1 MTRRADPQW
10 NAPLLNSDSFA
21 VTVDVSPSTR
31 EGTPMP
37 DLYTSEHE
45 DFRKTARTF
54 FEREV
59 TPHHDQWEK
68 DGIVP
73 RELWLKAGKAGL
85 LCFDVP
91 EEYGGPGV
99 DDFRYNVIL
108 SEEQARAGANGPG
121 FSVHSDII
129 VPYLTSIGT
138 DEQKQRWLP
147 GAVSGEIITAIAMT
161 EPGAGSD
168 LQGIRTTAVDHGD
181 HYLLNG
187 SKTFISNGI
196 NADLVIVVART
207 DPEAGHKGISLLV
220 VERGMKGF
228 ERGRNLDKIGLHA
241 QDTAEL
247 FFDNVEVPKANLL
260 GEEGSGFISLMMN
273 LPQERISIA
282 AMAVAAIEH
291 VLDLSLAYAKERQAF
306 GRPIGSFQHNRFV
319 LAEMAT
325 HAHIARVFINDCILK
340 LNAGEVDPALASMAK
355 WWTTELQKQ
364 VVDAGVQLHGGY
376 GYMMEYPIAKAF
388 TDSRIQTIYGGTT
401 EIQKEIIGRSLGV

>member
-1 MTRRADPQW
+1 MSLSTSGR
-10 NAPLLNSDSFA
+10 
-21 VTVDVSPSTR
+21 PSIY
-31 EGTPMP
+31 EQ
-37 DLYTSEHE
+37 EHE
-45 DFRKTARTF
+45 DFRASVRTF
-54 FEREV
+54 LEKEV
-59 TPHHDQWEK
+59 VPFHDQWEK
-68 DGIVP
+68 DGQVS
-73 RELWLKAGKAGL
+73 REVWTKAGEAGL
-85 LCFDVP
+85 LCFDVD
-91 EEYGGPGV
+91 EQYGGAGV
-99 DDFRYNVIL
+99 KDFRYNTVVA
-108 SEEQARAGANGPG
+108 EEMARVGASGPG
-121 FSVHSDII
+121 FPVHSDII
-129 VPYLTSIGT
+129 VPYISALGT

-147 GAVSGEIITAIAMT
+147 GLVSGEIISAIAMT

-168 LQGIRTTAVDHGD
+168 LQGIRTSAVDKGD
-181 HYLLNG
+181 HYVLNG

-196 NADLVIVVART
+196 LSDLVIVVCRT
-207 DPEAGHKGISLLV
+207 DPDAGHKGISLLV
-220 VERGMKGF
+220 VERGMQGF
-228 ERGRNLDKIGLHA
+228 ERGRNLDKVGMKA

-247 FFDNVEVPKANLL
+247 FFDNVEVPKENLL

-273 LPQERISIA
+273 LGQERISIA

-291 VLDLSLAYAKERQAF
+291 VLDISLAYAKERTAF
-306 GRPIGSFQHNRFV
+306 GKPIGSFQHNRFV

-401 EIQKEIIGRSLGV
+401 EIQKEIIGRSLGI

>member
-1 MTRRADPQW
+1 V
-10 NAPLLNSDSFA
+10 NHHVPLFEA
-21 VTVDVSPSTR
+21 
-31 EGTPMP
+31 
-37 DLYTSEHE
+37 EHE

-59 TPHHDQWEK
+59 TPYHQQWER

-73 RELWLKAGKAGL
+73 RDLWLKAGEAGL

-91 EEYGGPGV
+91 EQYGGPGV
-99 DDFRYNVIL
+99 TDFRYPVVL
-108 SEEQARAGANGPG
+108 SDEQTRCGASGPG

-129 VPYLTSIGT
+129 VPYLTSLGT

-147 GAVSGEIITAIAMT
+147 GCVSGALITAIAMT

-168 LQGIRTTAVDHGD
+168 LQGVRTTAVDHGD
-181 HYLLNG
+181 HYVLNG

-207 DPEAGHKGISLLV
+207 DVEAGHQGISLLV
-220 VERGMKGF
+220 VERGMAGF

-247 FFDNVEVPKANLL
+247 SFTDVRVPKENLL
-260 GEEGSGFISLMMN
+260 GEEGQGFVYLMMN
-273 LPQERISIA
+273 LPQERLIIGA
-282 AMAVAAIEH
+282 QAVAAVEA
-291 VLDLSLAYAKERQAF
+291 VLELCLDHAKTREAF
-306 GRPIGSFQHNRFV
+306 GRPIGKFQHNRFL

-325 HAHIARVFINDCILK
+325 EARIARAFLDDCVRKHLDGD
-340 LNAGEVDPALASMAK
+340 LTPVDAAMIK
-355 WWTTELQKQ
+355 WWATELQNKLVNQ
-364 VVDAGVQLHGGY
+364 GVQLFGGY
-376 GYMMEYPIAKAF
+376 GYMTEFPIAKAYL
-388 TDSRIQTIYGGTT
+388 DSRISTIYGGTT

>member
-1 MTRRADPQW
+1 M
-10 NAPLLNSDSFA
+10 
-21 VTVDVSPSTR
+21 STR
-31 EGTPMP
+31 PSIYEQ
-37 DLYTSEHE
+37 EHE
-45 DFRKTARTF
+45 DFRSSVRTF
-54 FEREV
+54 LEKEV
-59 TPHHDQWEK
+59 VPFHDQWEK
-68 DGIVP
+68 DGQVS
-73 RELWLKAGKAGL
+73 REVWTKAGEAGL
-85 LCFDVP
+85 LCFDVD
-91 EEYGGPGV
+91 EEYGGAGV
-99 DDFRYNVIL
+99 KDFRYNTVVA
-108 SEEQARAGANGPG
+108 EEMARVGASGPG
-121 FSVHSDII
+121 FPVHSDII
-129 VPYLTSIGT
+129 VPYISALGT

-147 GAVSGEIITAIAMT
+147 GLVSGEIISSIAMT

-168 LQGIRTTAVDHGD
+168 LQGIRTSAVDKGD
-181 HYLLNG
+181 HYVLNG

-196 NADLVIVVART
+196 LSDLVIVVCRT

-220 VERGMKGF
+220 VERGMPGF
-228 ERGRNLDKIGLHA
+228 ERGRNLDKVGMKA

-247 FFDNVEVPKANLL
+247 FFDNVEVPKENLL

-273 LPQERISIA
+273 LGQERISIA

-291 VLDLSLAYAKERQAF
+291 VLDISLAYAKERTAF
-306 GRPIGSFQHNRFV
+306 GKPIGSFQHNRFV

-401 EIQKEIIGRSLGV
+401 EIQKEIIGRSLGI